1 VVSRVRSFCAVVV
14 VVAANL
20 QVTLE
25 SHLMFGKI
33 QKILQTL
40 MDHYTEIFF

>member
-1 VVSRVRSFCAVVV
+1 LEVVWWCV
-14 VVAANL
+14 

-25 SHLMFGKI
+25 SHLMFSMI

-40 MDHYTEIFF
+40 MDHYTDIFF

>member
-1 VVSRVRSFCAVVV
+1 MVG
-14 VVAANL
+14 VAGNL

-25 SHLMFGKI
+25 SHLMFGMI